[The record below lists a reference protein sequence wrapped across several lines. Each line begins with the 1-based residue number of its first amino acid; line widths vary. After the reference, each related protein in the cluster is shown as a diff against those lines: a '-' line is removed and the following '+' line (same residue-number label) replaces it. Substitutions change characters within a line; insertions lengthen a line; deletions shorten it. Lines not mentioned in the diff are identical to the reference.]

1 MLGKLHFGCDTRWTA
16 FSLSNLLFETEKSF
30 FSAPTFSFLSAN
42 TDCVNSQDQTIMVF
56 HRDLS
61 GLMLYLRMKVAK
73 QSPPFLGVVALSVKR
88 FGQRL
93 PKRLDHLGSRC
104 LVEEA
109 TVVPDEQK
117 IKMECSWLTQNFTKI
132 IGVLL
137 YSAGNGLSLESF
149 HAVEFTHRS
158 RDGTFS
164 LLMMGLCCWKWGFG
178 GENQKTEQEGEKKTC
193 LRLGPVLG

>member
-1 MLGKLHFGCDTRWTA
+1 MIPDELPFPCQI
-16 FSLSNLLFETEKSF
+16 FSLKQKSPF
-30 FSAPTFSFLSAN
+30 FLPPTPTFSFLSAN

-117 IKMECSWLTQNFTKI
+117 IKMECS
-132 IGVLL
+132 
-137 YSAGNGLSLESF
+137 
-149 HAVEFTHRS
+149 
-158 RDGTFS
+158 
-164 LLMMGLCCWKWGFG
+164 
-178 GENQKTEQEGEKKTC
+178 
-193 LRLGPVLG
+193 